1 MRNHHYHKQSKLS
14 IWLQTFYYI
23 AHFGSF
29 TKASKKLNQSRSTL
43 TNHIFELESMYS
55 VRLIN
60 RTTRSFSLSQEGEA
74 VFEQCKKM
82 NEVILKSHAMLS
94 TFSTNNEGQL
104 RVKIPSV
111 LDTENFHAILSLYKK
126 AHSQV
131 MLDVI
136 VDNELGD
143 LVGEK
148 VDIALHLGDL
158 ADSSYICRKLM
169 HLNTYVVSSPEFWKK
184 HPKPNHPNDLIDLP
198 CINYRH
204 CRTGNKWSFIE
215 NNEKFLVDICTTH
228 ICHSDQMLM
237 SFALDGSGLATLLDF
252 TCKEKIDSGE
262 LETCLE
268 NWTHQV
274 PLYAIIQKRENLPVR
289 VRIFVDFLVEMSA
302 SL

>member
-1 MRNHHYHKQSKLS
+1 MRNHLFQRQSKLS
-14 IWLQTFYYI
+14 TWLQTFYHV

-29 TKASKKLNQSRSTL
+29 TKASKELHQSRSTL

-74 VFEQCKKM
+74 LLEHCKKL
-82 NEVILKSHAMLS
+82 NDVISNSHAMLS
-94 TFSTNNEGQL
+94 TFSKNNEGQL

-111 LDTENFHAILSLYKK
+111 LDTKNFHAILSSYKK
-126 AHSQV
+126 SHSQV

-143 LVGEK
+143 LVEEK
-148 VDIALHLGDL
+148 IDIALHLGDL
-158 ADSSYICRKLM
+158 KDSSYICRGLM
-169 HLNTYVVSSPEFWKK
+169 RFSTYVVSSPEFWKK
-184 HPKPNHPNDLIDLP
+184 HKKPNHPNDLIDLP

-204 CRTGNKWSFIE
+204 CKTGSKWSFIE
-215 NNEKFLVDICTTH
+215 NNEKFLVDIGIAH

-237 SFALDGSGLATLLDF
+237 SFALDGSGLTTLLDF
-252 TCKEKIDSGE
+252 TCKKQIESGE
-262 LETCLE
+262 LETCLD
-268 NWTHQV
+268 NWTHDV
-274 PLYAIIQKRENLPVR
+274 PLNAIIQKRENSPVR
-289 VRIFVDFLVEMSA
+289 VRTFVDFLVEMST